1 MNVLNELLCACFLKR
16 RVLIVFAS
24 LFLLNVCAHAQTI
37 NLGEAGRVTEKTA
50 AAGITTTENV
60 ATDNN
65 TMTEELVSVR
75 ALMRMEMAM
84 VLAHA
89 RQQSAR
95 LEQTKKASG
104 GMASRLELPLSKV
117 RLTALYGTGSKLVA
131 EVQAGTRT
139 LTYIN
144 GKALP
149 VGVTSGETVYRL
161 VGMKGRCL
169 TLVRQGKSQ
178 HVCMDADAG
187 ETP

>member
-1 MNVLNELLCACFLKR
+1 MNVLNDLFSACFLKR
-16 RVLIVFAS
+16 CVSIVLALWF
-24 LFLLNVCAHAQTI
+24 FLSVCANAQTI
-37 NLGEAGRVTEKTA
+37 DLGETGRVAEKTA
-50 AAGITTTENV
+50 AMGATVTDSV

-65 TMTEELVSVR
+65 ALTEELVSVR